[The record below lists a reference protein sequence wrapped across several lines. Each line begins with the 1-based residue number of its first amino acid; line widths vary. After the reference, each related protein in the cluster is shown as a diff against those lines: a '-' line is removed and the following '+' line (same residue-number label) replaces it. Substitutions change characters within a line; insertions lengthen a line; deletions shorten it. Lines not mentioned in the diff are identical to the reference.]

1 MNTRKENNQI
11 NNAKKAHHPQNQKIQ
26 KTAFCICVGYRI
38 PFEKNKPY
46 INYEITNLKNKSQ
59 KDKYLASKVHR
70 KILQRMGEKSR
81 EKITQLPT
89 KLQRC
94 NLRP

>member
-59 KDKYLASKVHR
+59 EDKYLARDVHR
-70 KILQRMGEKSR
+70 KILQ
-81 EKITQLPT
+81 
-89 KLQRC
+89 
-94 NLRP
+94 